1 MSHVAIP
8 PTITWSRSMKRSAR
22 YFQVR
27 YFIEL
32 AQVPFVAWSHMAAMG
47 LKATDYFFS
56 SARKTNG
63 MRFNYPWNTAVCE
76 R

>member
-1 MSHVAIP
+1 
-8 PTITWSRSMKRSAR
+8 MKRSAR

-32 AQVPFVAWSHMAAMG
+32 AQIPFVAWSYMAAMG

-63 MRFNYPWNTAVCE
+63 MQFNYSWNTAVCE